1 MGRRCEDCG
10 NQAKKEC
17 VYMRCRTCCKTKA
30 FHCQTHI
37 KSTWVPAYR
46 RSQKQLLQTQ
56 TQPQEKRLST
66 ISPKRLREHQ
76 PSSSPSSSG
85 VRINTTTG
93 HFPVELSSVADFR
106 CVKVSSIE
114 DGKEQYAY
122 QTTVNIGGHVF
133 RGILHDQ
140 GLEKV
145 VVDHQSTHHYD
156 PHHHQLHNKHH
167 DQELLPP
174 SSSSCPSMIT
184 SPFTDFMSGTRFS
197 SHQKS

>member
-1 MGRRCEDCG
+1 MMMIMGRRCEDCG

-17 VYMRCRTCCKTKA
+17 VYMRCRTCCKTKS

-46 RSQKQLLQTQ
+46 RSQKQQLQTQ
-56 TQPQEKRLST
+56 TQPHQKGLAT
-66 ISPKRLREHQ
+66 INPKRLREQH
-76 PSSSPSSSG
+76 PSSSPSSLG
-85 VRINTTTG
+85 VRIHTSTRY
-93 HFPVELSSVADFR
+93 FPAELSSLADFR
-106 CVKVSSIE
+106 CVKVSSID

-140 GLEKV
+140 GLERV
-145 VVDHQSTHHYD
+145 VVDHQSTHH
-156 PHHHQLHNKHH
+156 LHNKHH
-167 DQELLPP
+167 DQGLLPP
-174 SSSSCPSMIT
+174 SSSPCPLMIT

-197 SHQKS
+197 PNQKS